1 MLQCFAKYFCKI
13 LQRVIVKEL
22 RYRGVNLFSS
32 YLKSCHSVSKRK
44 KASFI
49 RMLLLF
55 LIIVAATYF
64 TRFEPSII
72 GGSGLNFSVRD
83 GKR

>member
-1 MLQCFAKYFCKI
+1 MWCDNLI
-13 LQRVIVKEL
+13 LSPVPLVPDRVSENQRSGKLLEKGRDCIQK
-22 RYRGVNLFSS
+22 R
-32 YLKSCHSVSKRK
+32 CKRK
-44 KASFI
+44 KASHYCEAFVV
-49 RMLLLF
+49 

-64 TRFEPSII
+64 TGFEPSII

>member
-1 MLQCFAKYFCKI
+1 MQRFAKYFCKI
-13 LQRVIVKEL
+13 LQNKGVGSGNIMFEIYNSGTLRMSAIVA
-22 RYRGVNLFSS
+22 
-32 YLKSCHSVSKRK
+32 HQRK
-44 KASFI
+44 KPSI
-49 RMLLLF
+49 RTGF
-55 LIIVAATYF
+55 VVLIIVAATYF

>member
-1 MLQCFAKYFCKI
+1 MVIEFINETGINAKKPHI
-13 LQRVIVKEL
+13 TAR
-22 RYRGVNLFSS
+22 
-32 YLKSCHSVSKRK
+32 
-44 KASFI
+44 
-49 RMLLLF
+49 LLF
-55 LIIVAATYF
+55 LLIIVAATYF